1 MSTGRAVCAA
11 LERVGHSVVPIVIP
25 GPVAGAAEPRA
36 EAFGALEVAR
46 ALRQAAVEVV
56 FLALHGRIG
65 EDGCIQGLCEIE
77 GIPYTGSSLLASA
90 LAMDKVKSKEL
101 FLLYNIPTPAFYSV
115 PATIDLADIEGI
127 HQRFGYPV
135 IVKPRGEGSSLALS
149 RVSSALELVP
159 ALERVFAIDDFA
171 LVERYVKGA
180 EITVGVL
187 DGRAIGA
194 LEVRPR
200 SGIYDYHS
208 KYTRGATDYIVPAPL
223 PAARYQNVLH
233 LAARTVEVLGITG
246 AARVDLIVTPDENE
260 VVLEA
265 NTLPGMTET
274 SLLPKIAAHA
284 GYSFEELC
292 DAIVQSARN
301 HVPCRRTADASHDA
315 GRRSGI
321 VARGTAD
328 RVIALP
334 LARTG

>member
-1 MSTGRAVCAA
+1 V
-11 LERVGHSVVPIVIP
+11 
-25 GPVAGAAEPRA
+25 
-36 EAFGALEVAR
+36 
-46 ALRQAAVEVV
+46 
-56 FLALHGRIG
+56 
-65 EDGCIQGLCEIE
+65 
-77 GIPYTGSSLLASA
+77 LASA

-101 FLLYNIPTPAFYSV
+101 LLLYNIPTPAFYTA
-115 PATIDLADIEGI
+115 PATIDLADVEGI
-127 HQRFGYPV
+127 HQHFGYPV
-135 IVKPRGEGSSLALS
+135 IVKPRGEGSSLALTKVCS
-149 RVSSALELVP
+149 PLELAP
-159 ALERVFAIDDFA
+159 ALEQVFAIDDYA
-171 LVERYVKGA
+171 LVERYVQGA
-180 EITVGVL
+180 EVTVGVL
-187 DGRAIGA
+187 DGKALGA
-194 LEVRPR
+194 LEVRPH

-292 DAIVQSARN
+292 DAIVQTARN
-301 HVPCRRTADASHDA
+301 HVPCRRAADASHDA

-321 VARGTAD
+321 VRRGAPD
-328 RVIALP
+328 NVVELP
-334 LARTG
+334 VARTG